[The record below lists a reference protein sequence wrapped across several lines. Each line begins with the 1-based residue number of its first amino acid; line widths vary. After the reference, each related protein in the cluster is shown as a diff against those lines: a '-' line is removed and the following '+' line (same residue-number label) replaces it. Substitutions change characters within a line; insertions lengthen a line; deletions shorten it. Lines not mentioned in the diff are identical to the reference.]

1 MILSFGFGRYG
12 FQPLRGLAPSGLVGS
27 ADGHTPNELEPVRL
41 HAALNWV
48 IDTSA
53 DLLPGGNL
61 EGTLERYL
69 DRLLEW
75 VGAEQGSIMLLKE
88 DELSVVA
95 SRGLSPE
102 VQPGMRVGLDA
113 GPAGEVVTDGRP
125 RLITGRIDSERKTSR
140 PRSAMV
146 IPIRAQERIVGVLNV
161 GKLSGAEDF
170 TPDDLQTISI
180 VAAQLAW
187 ILSNFDLMAKMWTLA
202 ITDEL
207 TGLYNR
213 RYFTLRLGEELQR
226 SERYDTPLCL
236 VMMDLDGFKE
246 LNRGHGHLIGDEI
259 LTQVCAVIRRNLRA
273 VDVPARFGGDEVVV
287 LLPETPVAAGFNII
301 TRLQQAVASE
311 VYVGHDGVP
320 VKLTICAGIAQ
331 FPGDATNPNDLIHKA
346 DVALLDA
353 KAVGNGRLLLAE

>member
-1 MILSFGFGRYG
+1 M
-12 FQPLRGLAPSGLVGS
+12 
-27 ADGHTPNELEPVRL
+27 EPVRL
-41 HAALNWV
+41 HAALNWI

-53 DLLPGGNL
+53 DLLPDGNL

-88 DELSVVA
+88 DELSIVA
-95 SRGLSPE
+95 SRGLGPE
-102 VQPGMRVGLDA
+102 VQPGMRVGLDE
-113 GPAGEVVTDGRP
+113 GPAGEVVSDGRA
-125 RLITGRIDSERKTSR
+125 RLITGRIDSERRTSR

-146 IPIRAQERIVGVLNV
+146 IPIRAQQRIVGVLNL

-170 TPDDLQTISI
+170 TPEDLEAISV

-187 ILSNFDLMAKMWTLA
+187 ILSNFELMAKMWTLA

-213 RYFTLRLGEELQR
+213 RYFTLRLREELQR

-246 LNRGHGHLIGDEI
+246 LNRSHGHLIGDEI
-259 LTQVCAVIRRNLRA
+259 LTQVCASIRKNLRA

-301 TRLQQAVASE
+301 TRLQHAVAGE
-311 VYVGHDGVP
+311 VFVGHNGVP
-320 VKLTICAGIAQ
+320 VKLSLCAGIAQ
-331 FPGDATNPNDLIHKA
+331 FPGDAVNPEELIRKA
-346 DVALLDA
+346 DTALLDA
-353 KAVGNGRLLLAE
+353 KLIGSGRVLLSE

>member
-1 MILSFGFGRYG
+1 M
-12 FQPLRGLAPSGLVGS
+12 
-27 ADGHTPNELEPVRL
+27 EPVRF

-125 RLITGRIDSERKTSR
+125 RLITGRIDSKRKTRR

-170 TPDDLQTISI
+170 TSDDLQAISI

-213 RYFTLRLGEELQR
+213 RYFTLRLREELQR

-331 FPGDATNPNDLIHKA
+331 FPGDATNPDDLIRKA

-353 KAVGNGRLLLAE
+353 KAVGSGRLLLAE